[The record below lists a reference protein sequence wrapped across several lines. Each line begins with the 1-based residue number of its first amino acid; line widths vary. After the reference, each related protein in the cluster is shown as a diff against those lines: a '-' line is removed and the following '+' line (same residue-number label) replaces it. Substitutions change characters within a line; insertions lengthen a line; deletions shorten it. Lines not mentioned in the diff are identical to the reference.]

1 MRKRDCIKVLLGK
14 NIKYYR
20 VKSGY
25 TQIQFAEKIDCDFKY
40 LGDVEN
46 GWFFPSSE
54 LLCKIIKVLDI
65 PVSVLFTARD

>member
-1 MRKRDCIKVLLGK
+1 MRKRDSIKVLLGS

-20 VKSGY
+20 VMHGM
-25 TQIQFAEKIDCDFKY
+25 TQVELAEKIDCDVKY

-54 LLCKIIKVLDI
+54 LLECIVKVLDV
-65 PVSVLFTARD
+65 PVSTLFTARN